1 MTTLAP
7 GDILNHRYHLTT
19 RIGGG
24 SMGEV
29 WRGRDLVLGRT
40 VAVKIVLPGL
50 LDAPT
55 FADRF
60 AAEARVMAMIDHPG
74 VVGVFDYGYTP
85 AVPGRRATAFLVMEY
100 VQGKSLDKVLEQC
113 GQLGAGFVLNTV
125 LRLLEA
131 LTVVHRQGIV
141 HRDVK
146 PSNVLMTDEGVV
158 LADFGIARSPESV
171 SLTGVDALMGTVP
184 YLAPELFH
192 ASGASPA
199 TDVYAVGVLAY
210 ELLSGAPPF
219 DAEST
224 AAVMYKHV
232 NEIPPPL
239 PQHVPGNVA
248 ALVSRAL
255 AKDPRRRWAD
265 AESMA
270 TAVREVIAAGPGPA
284 TGGYGGGRSSLS
296 ETGTAFIGAVRMP
309 EEPVVAG
316 PAWDELARTR
326 VESASAGTGAHRLAK
341 AEAPRR
347 RGVRGGGGTGGAG
360 ASGGGTAARAAGSG
374 RARPGRRGAGVP
386 VALASAA
393 AAGLTAVLM
402 LNGGGS
408 PAAVPAGGLPAGAPD
423 SLPNPVGGGAQ
434 PPSASGRAQHALTGR
449 GKVRGA
455 PVGNAARRG
464 EPRGRPAQ
472 RRRTRAVAARR
483 GADRDVGARA
493 DHHRAQRGALD
504 LGRADHRAH
513 HGGDVG
519 AVGEREPGSA
529 ARAALRLP

>member
-1 MTTLAP
+1 MTHLAP

-85 AVPGRRATAFLVMEY
+85 ATAGRRATAFLVMEY
-100 VQGKSLDKVLEQC
+100 VEGESLDKVLERC
-113 GQLGAGFVLNTV
+113 GPLGPGFVLDTV
-125 LRLLEA
+125 ARLLEA
-131 LTVVHRQGIV
+131 LSVVHRQGIV

-146 PSNVLMTDEGVV
+146 PSNVLLTNDGVV

-171 SLTGVDALMGTVP
+171 SLTGADALMGTVP

-192 ASGASPA
+192 AEGASPA

-232 NEIPPPL
+232 NEVPPPL

-248 ALVSRAL
+248 ALVARAL
-255 AKDPRRRWAD
+255 AKEPRQRWSD
-265 AESMA
+265 AAAMA
-270 TAVREVIAAGPGPA
+270 AAVREVIAAGPGPA
-284 TGGYGGGRSSLS
+284 TGGYGGGCTSVA
-296 ETGTAFIGAVRMP
+296 ENGTAFIGAVRMP
-309 EEPVVAG
+309 DGPVVVGPAWDDLALTREEPVVAG
-316 PAWDELARTR
+316 
-326 VESASAGTGAHRLAK
+326 SGAHRL
-341 AEAPRR
+341 PRSE
-347 RGVRGGGGTGGAG
+347 GTR
-360 ASGGGTAARAAGSG
+360 RAAPAG
-374 RARPGRRGAGVP
+374 RAWPLRRSAGVP
-386 VALASAA
+386 VAVVGAA

-408 PAAVPAGGLPAGAPD
+408 PAATPAGGLPTGPAGTV
-423 SLPNPVGGGAQ
+423 PNAVGGVPG
-434 PPSASGRAQHALTGR
+434 PSASGRGRLTQQR
-449 GKVRGA
+449 E
-455 PVGNAARRG
+455 PARSG
-464 EPRGRPAQ
+464 EPVTASAPSGAGTPPGGVAPPTGPGPASSDAGPPSP
-472 RRRTRAVAARR
+472 TSAPAPTTTAPTTAPPTTTPPTTAPPTTTAPTSAAS
-483 GADRDVGARA
+483 AN
-493 DHHRAQRGALD
+493 
-504 LGRADHRAH
+504 
-513 HGGDVG
+513 
-519 AVGEREPGSA
+519 GSA
-529 ARAALRLP
+529 PH